1 MADPLVPYI
10 GSSLP
15 AKIVETDGITTL
27 FRYAARELG
36 DALAWWQIAEL
47 NGLSDPWVRA
57 GVKLAIPVK
66 GQTAND
72 GLPLA

>member
-10 GSSLP
+10 GSGLP
-15 AKIVETDGITTL
+15 AKIVETDGITML

-36 DALAWWQIAEL
+36 DALAWWQIADL
-47 NGLSDPWVRA
+47 NGLSDFRVSA
-57 GVKLAIPVK
+57 GVKLLIPAK
-66 GQTAND
+66 GQAVND

>member
-1 MADPLVPYI
+1 MADLTTPYI
-10 GSSLP
+10 GSGLP

-47 NGLSDPWVRA
+47 NGLSDPWVGA
-57 GVKLAIPVK
+57 GVRLLIPAK
-66 GQTAND
+66 GQASFD

>member
-1 MADPLVPYI
+1 MANPITPYI
-10 GSSLP
+10 GSGLP

-47 NGLSDPWVRA
+47 NGLSDPWVGA
-57 GVKLAIPVK
+57 GRQLLIPAK
-66 GQTAND
+66 GQSVND

>member
-10 GSSLP
+10 GSGLP

-27 FRYAARELG
+27 FRYAALELG

-47 NGLSDPWVRA
+47 NGLSDPWVGA
-57 GVKLAIPVK
+57 GVKLLIPAK
-66 GQTAND
+66 GQAVNN

>member
-1 MADPLVPYI
+1 MADPSTPYI
-10 GSSLP
+10 GSGLP

-47 NGLSDPWVRA
+47 NGLSDPWVGA
-57 GVKLAIPVK
+57 GISLLIPAK
-66 GQTAND
+66 GQASYD

>member
-10 GSSLP
+10 GSGLP

-36 DALAWWQIAEL
+36 DALAWWQIADL
-47 NGLSDPWVRA
+47 NGLSDFRVSA
-57 GVKLAIPVK
+57 GVKLLIPAK

-72 GLPLA
+72 GLPLV